1 MTAISK
7 LSVTGRIDTRAYD
20 NEQLPD
26 DWDDLSTKEK
36 LQTTRELEPVEE
48 HTDYNTTVFG
58 MHEYFAINLD
68 PTQTLEEDVT
78 YLAIG
83 DDDTAPSDTNDTL
96 NNEVFRKSVTDHSQ
110 TDNELLA
117 STFIES
123 DEANDETFREVG
135 LFAGGAEPGDDEF
148 PERMWNHSTIASIEK
163 DNTRTITIDVT
174 LTFSAA

>member
-1 MTAISK
+1 MTTDTINI
-7 LSVTGRIDTRAYD
+7 TGRIDTKAYSAD
-20 NEQLPD
+20 TLPNN
-26 DWDDLSTKEK
+26 WDELSDKEK
-36 LQTTRELEPVEE
+36 LEATRELEPVEE

-68 PTQTLEEDVT
+68 ATQTLEEDVT
-78 YLAIG
+78 HLAIG

-96 NNEVFRKSVTDHSQ
+96 NNEVFRKSVTDYAQ

-135 LFAGGAEPGDDEF
+135 LFAGGLEPGDTDF
-148 PERMWNHSTIASIEK
+148 PDRMWNHSTIASIEK

-174 LTFSAA
+174 LTFTAA

>member
-1 MTAISK
+1 MTTDTI
-7 LSVTGRIDTRAYD
+7 SVTGRIDAKAYSA
-20 NEQLPD
+20 ETLPD
-26 DWDDLSTKEK
+26 YWDELSDKDK
-36 LQTTRELEPVEE
+36 LEATRDLEPDEE
-48 HTDYNTTVFG
+48 HTEYNTTVFG

-78 YLAIG
+78 HLAVG
-83 DDDTAPSDTNDTL
+83 DDNTGPMSSNDTL
-96 NNEVFRKSVTDHSQ
+96 NNEVFRKSVTDYAQ

-117 STFIES
+117 SAFIDS
-123 DEANDETFREVG
+123 SEANGETLREVG

-148 PERMWNHSTIASIEK
+148 PDRMWNHSTIASIEK

>member
-1 MTAISK
+1 MTTNDALGI
-7 LSVTGRIDTRAYD
+7 TGRIDTKTYD
-20 NEQLPD
+20 VSPPD
-26 DWDDLSTKEK
+26 HLSDKEK
-36 LQTTRELEPVEE
+36 LEWLREQEPVGEN
-48 HTDYNTTVFG
+48 TDYNITVFG

-68 PTQTLEEDVT
+68 PTQTLEEGT
-78 YLAIG
+78 THLAIG

-123 DEANDETFREVG
+123 DEANGETFREVG
-135 LFAGGAEPGDDEF
+135 LFAGGAEPDDDDF
-148 PERMWNHSTIASIEK
+148 PDRMWNHSTIASIEK

-174 LTFSAA
+174 LTFTAA

>member
-1 MTAISK
+1 MTTDTISI
-7 LSVTGRIDTRAYD
+7 TGRIDTKAYSA
-20 NEQLPD
+20 ETLPD
-26 DWDDLSTKEK
+26 NWDELSDKDK
-36 LQTTRELEPVEE
+36 LKATRELEPVEE

-78 YLAIG
+78 HLAIG
-83 DDDTAPSDTNDTL
+83 DDDTAPSETNDTL
-96 NNEVFRKSVTDHSQ
+96 NNEVFRKEVTDYSQ

-123 DEANDETFREVG
+123 DEANGETFREVG
-135 LFAGGAEPGDDEF
+135 LFAGPDTAD
-148 PERMWNHSTIASIEK
+148 RMWNHSTIASIEK

-174 LTFSAA
+174 LTFTAA

>member
-1 MTAISK
+1 MTAISE

-26 DWDDLSTKEK
+26 DWYDLSTEEK

-78 YLAIG
+78 HLAVG

-96 NNEVFRKSVTDHSQ
+96 NNEVFRKEVTDHSQ

-123 DEANDETFREVG
+123 DEANGETFREVG
-135 LFAGGAEPGDDEF
+135 LFAGPDAVD
-148 PERMWNHSTIASIEK
+148 RMWNHSTIASIEK

>member
-1 MTAISK
+1 MTTDTINI
-7 LSVTGRIDTRAYD
+7 TGRIDTKAYSA
-20 NEQLPD
+20 ETLPD
-26 DWDDLSTKEK
+26 NWDELSNKDK
-36 LQTTRELEPVEE
+36 LEATRNLEPDEE
-48 HTDYNTTVFG
+48 NTDYNTTVLG

-78 YLAIG
+78 HLAIG
-83 DDDTAPSDTNDTL
+83 DDDTTSSDTNNTL
-96 NNEVFRKSVTDHSQ
+96 NNEVFRKSVTDYSQ

-135 LFAGGAEPGDDEF
+135 LFAGGEEPGDDEF
-148 PERMWNHSTIASIEK
+148 PDRMWNHSTIASIEK

-174 LTFSAA
+174 LTFAAA

>member
-1 MTAISK
+1 MTTDTINI
-7 LSVTGRIDTRAYD
+7 TGRIDTKAYSA
-20 NEQLPD
+20 ETLPD
-26 DWDDLSTKEK
+26 NWDELSDKEK
-36 LQTTRELEPVEE
+36 LEATRDLEADEE

-83 DDDTAPSDTNDTL
+83 DDDTAPSVGNDAL
-96 NNEVFRKSVTDHSQ
+96 NNEVFRKEVTDYSQ

-135 LFAGGAEPGDDEF
+135 LFAGGEEPGDDEF
-148 PERMWNHSTIASIEK
+148 PDRMWNHSTIASIEK

-174 LTFSAA
+174 LTFTAA

>member
-1 MTAISK
+1 MTTDTI
-7 LSVTGRIDTRAYD
+7 SVTGRIDTRAYSA
-20 NEQLPD
+20 ETLPNN
-26 DWDDLSTKEK
+26 WDELSDKEK
-36 LQTTRELEPVEE
+36 LEATRDLEPDEE
-48 HTDYNTTVFG
+48 NTDYNTTVFG

-78 YLAIG
+78 HLAIG
-83 DDDTAPSDTNDTL
+83 DDDTAPSETNDTL

-135 LFAGGAEPGDDEF
+135 LFAGGEEPGDDEF
-148 PERMWNHSTIASIEK
+148 PDRMWNHSTIASIEK

-174 LTFSAA
+174 LTFTAA